1 MDNEYE
7 VLQDALRDDGL
18 TLNTTTADKHVP
30 QIERQI
36 KVVNEWVHS
45 TWNLLPYQK
54 FPNQIIS
61 HMVENAVFWLNTLPV
76 DSGMS

>member
-7 VLQDALRDDGL
+7 VLKDALRDDGL

-54 FPNQIIS
+54 FPN
-61 HMVENAVFWLNTLPV
+61 
-76 DSGMS
+76 